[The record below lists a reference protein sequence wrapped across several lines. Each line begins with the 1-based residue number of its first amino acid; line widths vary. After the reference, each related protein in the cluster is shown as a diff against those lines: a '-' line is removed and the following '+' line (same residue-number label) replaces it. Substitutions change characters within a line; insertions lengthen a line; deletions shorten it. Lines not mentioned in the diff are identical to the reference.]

1 MGEPVKTIC
10 LEISRREAFLLIA
23 ALQEMKN
30 DTVDEILSTEQTVK
44 MQQFDLLL
52 GMIGRIGMTC
62 VEVGLFN
69 SESLHDLRKEIE
81 RNDHGSNEQNNDN
94 QTE

>member
-1 MGEPVKTIC
+1 MIEPVKTIC

-30 DTVDEILSTEQTVK
+30 DTVDEILSTEKTDK
-44 MQQFDLLL
+44 MKQFDLLL

-69 SESLHDLRKEIE
+69 SESLIDLRKEIE
-81 RNDHGSNEQNNDN
+81 RNDDYDDEENNH
-94 QTE
+94 EKI

>member
-1 MGEPVKTIC
+1 MSEPVKTIC

-23 ALQEMKN
+23 ALQEMED
-30 DTVDEILSTEQTVK
+30 DTVDEILSTEETVK
-44 MQQFDLLL
+44 MKQFDLLL

-69 SESLHDLRKEIE
+69 SESLYDLRKEIE
-81 RNDHGSNEQNNDN
+81 RNDYDDEENNH
-94 QTE
+94 EKI